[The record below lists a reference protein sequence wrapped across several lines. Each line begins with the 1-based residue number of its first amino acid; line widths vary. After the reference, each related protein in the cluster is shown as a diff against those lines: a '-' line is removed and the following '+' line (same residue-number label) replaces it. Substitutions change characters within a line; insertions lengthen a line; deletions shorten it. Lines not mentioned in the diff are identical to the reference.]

1 MRFVGSFA
9 RRIADEQKAV
19 RKPRDHQIVENAAG
33 FVGEESVTLPAD
45 RKPQHI
51 HGNEALQC
59 ASGLVHVAALCAQD
73 DLAHMR
79 HVEQTRRRA
88 RVQMLLQYAH
98 GILNG
103 HFITGEADHARAE
116 RAMQVVKRRSS
127 QRIG

>member
-1 MRFVGSFA
+1 MRFVSSFA

-33 FVGEESVTLPAD
+33 FVGEEGVTLSAD

-51 HGNEALQC
+51 HGNEVLQC
-59 ASGLVHVAALCAQD
+59 ASGLAHVAALCAQD

-88 RVQMLLQYAH
+88 RVQMLLQTPMGY
-98 GILNG
+98 
-103 HFITGEADHARAE
+103 
-116 RAMQVVKRRSS
+116 
-127 QRIG
+127 